1 MKPPVMNFSIINHG
15 LKRRSFFKGVGAGGA
30 LILTAK
36 WSWAQSVDEKKY
48 GGDSMPGGTKD
59 DPKVFITIHQD
70 GMVDITCARS
80 EMGQGIRTS
89 LALVVADELEADW
102 EFRFD
107 RRGPRGSRRSGCR
120 TEAPAPSPWRGRKF
134 PDPDALRVSP

>member
-1 MKPPVMNFSIINHG
+1 MKPPVRNFSIINHG
-15 LKRRSFFKGVGAGGA
+15 LKRRSFLKGVAAGGA
-30 LILTAK
+30 FILTAK
-36 WSWAQSVDEKKY
+36 WSWAQPAEERKY

-102 EFRFD
+102 EFCRVVQAPGDQATYGNQNTDGSSD
-107 RRGPRGSRRSGCR
+107 RPARLPGRS
-120 TEAPAPSPWRGRKF
+120 
-134 PDPDALRVSP
+134 